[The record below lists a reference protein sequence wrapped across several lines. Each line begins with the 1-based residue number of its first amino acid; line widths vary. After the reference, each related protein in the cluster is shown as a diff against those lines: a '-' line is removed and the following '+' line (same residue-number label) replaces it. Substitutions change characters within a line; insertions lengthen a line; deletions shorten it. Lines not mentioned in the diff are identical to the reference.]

1 MDNQRVKVEHQFVQ
15 QKWILQQNS
24 VNLYLSHC
32 GMGSTVE
39 GIYFQKPM
47 LCLPI
52 HTDQFLN
59 SMAIQNSGVGQS
71 LFEPSSLLESFLKP
85 HDYHDYTFLAS
96 SVTTK
101 LSTMWRNMTYEQA
114 ARLMSLEMKH
124 AGGVKRAIEEI
135 ELLVSLNGD
144 LSRYAPFHSTLPFY
158 QRYMLDLV
166 FVFIVLPMTIILY
179 LFVRC
184 CKRGRKKKMD

>member
-1 MDNQRVKVEHQFVQ
+1 
-15 QKWILQQNS
+15 
-24 VNLYLSHC
+24 
-32 GMGSTVE
+32 MGSTVE
-39 GIYFQKPM
+39 GIYFQKLM

-71 LFEPSSLLESFLKP
+71 LFEPPSLLESFLKP

-101 LSTMWRNMTYEQA
+101 LSTMWKNTTYEQA

-124 AGGVKRAIEEI
+124 ASGVKRTIEEI
-135 ELLVSLNGD
+135 ELLISLNGD
-144 LSRYAPFHSTLPFY
+144 LSRYAPFQSTLPFY

-184 CKRGRKKKMD
+184 CKRGRKKKMG

>member
-1 MDNQRVKVEHQFVQ
+1 MKNLIHGLVEFLLQTDSASVILVFRGRNYNNYQIVFNEIQNVEYRQILMDDQRVKVEHQFVQ

-32 GMGSTVE
+32 GMGSSVE
-39 GIYFQKPM
+39 GIYFQKPI

-59 SMAIQNSGVGQS
+59 SIAIQNSGVGQS
-71 LFEPSSLLESFLKP
+71 LFEPPSLLESFLKP

-101 LSTMWRNMTYEQA
+101 LSTMWRNTTYEQA
-114 ARLMSLEMKH
+114 ARLMSRDMKH
-124 AGGVKRAIEEI
+124 AGGVKRAVEEI
-135 ELLVSLNGD
+135 ELL
-144 LSRYAPFHSTLPFY
+144 
-158 QRYMLDLV
+158 
-166 FVFIVLPMTIILY
+166 
-179 LFVRC
+179 
-184 CKRGRKKKMD
+184 